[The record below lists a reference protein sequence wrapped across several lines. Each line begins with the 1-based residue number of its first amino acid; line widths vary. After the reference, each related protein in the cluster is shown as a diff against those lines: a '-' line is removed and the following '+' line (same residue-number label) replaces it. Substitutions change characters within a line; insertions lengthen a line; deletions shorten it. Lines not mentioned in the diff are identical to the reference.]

1 MMGNSRLLTL
11 QREFRL
17 LARDR
22 PLRGPSHPLSTPGLR
37 VLRVSRA
44 LQASSRP
51 CRRVK

>member
-1 MMGNSRLLTL
+1 MIMGNSRLLTL

-17 LARDR
+17 LARDQ

-37 VLRVSRA
+37 VLRV

-51 CRRVK
+51 CRRV